1 MKYLVDITKPPIPP
15 PAPPCRTFKEIGM
28 FFPVRVE
35 TTESKALTDLYKE
48 DQEAW
53 RKYIQ
58 EYTIES
64 NNSLHKQIL
73 NHLKQQENNIDFE
86 I

>member
-1 MKYLVDITKPPIPP
+1 MKYIIDITKPPIPP

-35 TTESKALTDLYKE
+35 TSESKALTDQYNNDNK
-48 DQEAW
+48 AW
-53 RKYIQ
+53 QKYINDYRLKANEQ
-58 EYTIES
+58 LPER
-64 NNSLHKQIL
+64 IL
-73 NHLKQQENNIDFE
+73 KYLKKQENNIDFE